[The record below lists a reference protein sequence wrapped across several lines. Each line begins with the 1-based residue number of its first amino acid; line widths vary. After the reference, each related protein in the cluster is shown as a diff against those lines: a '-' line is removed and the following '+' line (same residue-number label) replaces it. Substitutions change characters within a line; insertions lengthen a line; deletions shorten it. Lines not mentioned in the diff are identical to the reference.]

1 MPQRALGITETIQNH
16 CQKTA
21 NDPLLSFTLAT
32 AGMILLEIGQRDK
45 SRVFLGR
52 ALELAG
58 KENLPM
64 VEVIAGISLS
74 DVECQNGNFR
84 LAGEYFNLIWK
95 IKKSSWY
102 HILNFFPIF
111 ETPFILHR
119 KGVSP
124 IELKPFFDFLKQ
136 VNKADLNPLCT
147 ALSGA
152 ATQPA

>member
-1 MPQRALGITETIQNH
+1 
-16 CQKTA
+16 
-21 NDPLLSFTLAT
+21 
-32 AGMILLEIGQRDK
+32 MILLEIGQRDK

-52 ALELAG
+52 ALALAG

-84 LAGEYFNLIWK
+84 QAGEYFSVIWK

-111 ETPFILHR
+111 EPPFILHR

-124 IELKPFFDFLKQ
+124 IERGRSSIF
-136 VNKADLNPLCT
+136 
-147 ALSGA
+147 
-152 ATQPA
+152 